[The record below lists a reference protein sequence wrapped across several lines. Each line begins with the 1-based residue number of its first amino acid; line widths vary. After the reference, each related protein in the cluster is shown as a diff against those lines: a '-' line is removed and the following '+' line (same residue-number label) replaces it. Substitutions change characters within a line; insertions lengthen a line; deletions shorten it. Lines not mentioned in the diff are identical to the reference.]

1 MAALGVLG
9 QRIEQVDDMHL
20 VFSKVKYST
29 SGDTVAV
36 PTGAQSAASLYGAG
50 EGTAPTATITAGQNA
65 DSVAL
70 TGGTLGVTHWV
81 VTRHSGNPAALGA
94 GSVSS

>member
-9 QRIEQVDDMHL
+9 QRITQVDDIHL
-20 VFSKVKYST
+20 VFSKVKYGS

-36 PTGAQSAASLYGAG
+36 PTGASSAAMLYGAG
-50 EGTAPTATITAGQNA
+50 DGTAPTATITAARTG

-70 TGGTLGVTHWV
+70 TGGTTGVTAWL
-81 VTRHSGNPAALGA
+81 VTRHSGNPAALGGGA
-94 GSVSS
+94 GI